1 MIPLLYSDYNY
12 IASNKAY
19 INVGYEN
26 QGVII
31 NFTRSK
37 NVKGE

>member
-12 IASNKAY
+12 IASNNAY

-26 QGVII
+26 QGVLI

-37 NVKGE
+37 NVMGE